1 MAKSLYIHRFYIE
14 IYLIFFCLPL
24 KILLI
29 REFAMKAVNS
39 VLGGYGTTVFELM
52 SRLAIENNSINLGQ
66 GFPDD
71 FGPNMVLEKA
81 SDYLFDIPNQYPPML
96 GVPDLR
102 KAIAAHN
109 KRFYGLDIDWETETM
124 VSSGATEGLA
134 ACFLGLLNPGD
145 EVVVIE
151 PLYDCYLPM
160 IERAGG
166 IPKRVSIK
174 PPDWKLNKEAL
185 KSAFSPK
192 TKLVLINSPQNPAS
206 KVYDKKEL
214 ELIAKLIEEYDAIAI
229 CDEVYEHMVYDN
241 RKHIPLMT
249 LPGMRDRSIRIGS
262 AGKTFS
268 LTGWKVG
275 YLTGSEYLLKA
286 VSKAHQFLVFTTAPN
301 LQRAVADGL
310 NQNDLYFSRL
320 NIDMKAKRDRLS
332 AGLSKVP
339 GFKPIVCQGTYFLF
353 VDVEG
358 VAFEGND
365 IQFCEYLTTK
375 AGVTGVPVSAF
386 YNSSLE
392 KKFIRF
398 CFAKKNSVLDAA
410 IEKLAGH
417 FG

>member
-1 MAKSLYIHRFYIE
+1 
-14 IYLIFFCLPL
+14 
-24 KILLI
+24 
-29 REFAMKAVNS
+29 MKAVNS

-71 FGPNMVLEKA
+71 FGPNMILEKA

-174 PPDWKLNKEAL
+174 PPDWKLNEKAL

-206 KVYDKKEL
+206 KVYDMKEL

-229 CDEVYEHMVYDN
+229 CDEVYEHIVFDN

-310 NQNDLYFSRL
+310 NQSDLYFSRL

-398 CFAKKNSVLDAA
+398 CFAKKNFVLDAA
-410 IEKLAGH
+410 IKKLAGH

>member
-1 MAKSLYIHRFYIE
+1 
-14 IYLIFFCLPL
+14 
-24 KILLI
+24 
-29 REFAMKAVNS
+29 MKAVNS

-174 PPDWKLNKEAL
+174 PPDWKLNEKAL

-206 KVYDKKEL
+206 KVYDMKEL

-229 CDEVYEHMVYDN
+229 CDEVYEHIVFDN

-310 NQNDLYFSRL
+310 NQSDLYFSRL

-398 CFAKKNSVLDAA
+398 CFAKKNFEQDAA
-410 IEKLAGH
+410 IKKLAGH

>member
-275 YLTGSEYLLKA
+275 YLTGSEHLLKA

-310 NQNDLYFSRL
+310 NQSDLYFSRL

-358 VAFEGND
+358 VGFEGDD

-392 KKFIRF
+392 KKFIRTGKS
-398 CFAKKNSVLDAA
+398 KKRRDN
-410 IEKLAGH
+410 K
-417 FG
+417 